1 MFKVTQ
7 LVGIILLAASPAT
20 AQVNI
25 SKPKAKP
32 AKIAVTDC
40 QTVAAV
46 AAYFGEEKTRSY
58 AEGNL
63 DNALDQAKSR
73 LTASGKVGLVV
84 KDRKVTCKNYIDFGG
99 AIGQEQKCVAQAQLC
114 LRAR

>member
-1 MFKVTQ
+1 MLASG
-7 LVGIILLAASPAT
+7 LVCLVPAA
-20 AQVNI
+20 AQVQTL
-25 SKPKAKP
+25 KPKPKP
-32 AKIAVTDC
+32 AKIAVTNC
-40 QTVAAV
+40 QTIAAV
-46 AAYFGEEKTRSY
+46 AAYFGEEKTRAY

-84 KDRKVTCKNYIDFGG
+84 KDRKVMCKNYIDFGG

-114 LRAR
+114 IRAR